1 MFSKIIKVTRETC
14 HEAANQN
21 KNYWLGCIELAKAE
35 NRLKNKTV
43 KLRRVR
49 TAKLRFKFWNHLQV
63 ATVRPAYTMLE
74 TFVNNNAQQSICWF
88 KKAKFVTLTR
98 LLIDMVNCPIMNK
111 SVEKKKKFHLF
122 FHLAV
127 VIHSWL
133 RVSFSLSTV
142 RRNIEAREE
151 TIRREPRQEETWLER
166 IENTVHGEL
175 VMWSV

>member
-1 MFSKIIKVTRETC
+1 
-14 HEAANQN
+14 
-21 KNYWLGCIELAKAE
+21 
-35 NRLKNKTV
+35 
-43 KLRRVR
+43 
-49 TAKLRFKFWNHLQV
+49 
-63 ATVRPAYTMLE
+63 
-74 TFVNNNAQQSICWF
+74 
-88 KKAKFVTLTR
+88 
-98 LLIDMVNCPIMNK
+98 MNK
-111 SVEKKKKFHLF
+111 SVEKKKKKLHLV